1 MKKVMGVC
9 LALCLVVSLLP
20 LNMTFAEER
29 ESTEVIN
36 SAKSAILMEKNSGM
50 TLYDKDSNKKLPPA
64 SMTKVMTL
72 LLIMEEL
79 DKGGIKLDE
88 KVRISEHAAS
98 MGGSQIFLEA
108 GEEMTVEDLLKGI
121 AVASGNDASVAMAER
136 IAGSEKEFVAQM
148 NQKAKDLGLKNTQFQ
163 NPTGLPAE
171 GHFSTAHDMAVMA
184 RELLLHDEVT
194 KYTKIYEDYLR
205 KGQDNEFWLVNTNK
219 LIKNY
224 PGMDGLKT
232 GYTSEAKYCL
242 TASAKR
248 DDMHMIAVVMGAE
261 NPKMRNSDVTS
272 LLDYGF
278 SQYEGV
284 KLYSKDD
291 TMKTMKMT
299 RGNPLE
305 LKLSPEKDVVVL
317 KKKNDKKSEYET
329 ELKIAKNT
337 NLPLEKGAHMGWV
350 IVKNG
355 DQEVAKVR
363 LETSETVEKA
373 GFPALWQRSWKNL
386 TSFQRF

>member
-1 MKKVMGVC
+1 MKKWMGAC
-9 LALCLVVSLLP
+9 LALCLVTTLFPANIML
-20 LNMTFAEER
+20 AEEG
-29 ESTEVIN
+29 ESTEIVN

-50 TLYDKDSNKKLPPA
+50 TLFDKNSDKKLPPA

-79 DKGGIKLDE
+79 EKGGIKLDE
-88 KVRISEHAAS
+88 KIRISEHAAS

-108 GEEMTVEDLLKGI
+108 GEEMTIEDLLKGV
-121 AVASGNDASVAMAER
+121 AVASGNDSSVAMAER
-136 IAGSEKEFVAQM
+136 IAGSEKEFVARM
-148 NQKAKDLGLKNTQFQ
+148 NQKVKDLGLKNTHFE
-163 NPTGLPAE
+163 NPTGLPAD
-171 GHFSTAHDMAVMA
+171 GHYSTARDMAVMA

-205 KGQDNEFWLVNTNK
+205 KGQKNEFWLVNTNK
-219 LIKNY
+219 LIKSY

-242 TASAKR
+242 TASAQR

-261 NPKMRNSDVTS
+261 NPKKRNADITS

-278 SQYEGV
+278 GQYEGV

-291 TMKTMKMT
+291 ALKKMKIT
-299 RGNPLE
+299 RGQPLD
-305 LKLSPEKDVVVL
+305 LNLTPEKDVVVL
-317 KKKNDKKSEYET
+317 KKKTDKNEDYQT
-329 ELKIAKNT
+329 EVKVAKKT
-337 NLPLEKGAHMGWV
+337 DLPLEKGDHMGWV

-355 DQEVAKVR
+355 EDEVAKVR
-363 LETSETVEKA
+363 LEASEAVEKA
-373 GFPALWQRSWKNL
+373 GLPALWQRSWRNL